1 MSYMSGKYFADTN
14 ILVYAFDNREPEKQK
29 IALQILE
36 QYGNTGELV
45 VSTQV
50 LQEFFAVVTRK
61 LKPPLE
67 AEVAQQLVQSF
78 SRYPVEQVTPQL
90 IDRAIDRYRR
100 ESFSFWDSLVVEA
113 AISARCSVLFSEDM
127 QDGRDIDGLTIINP
141 FI

>member
-1 MSYMSGKYFADTN
+1 MSGKYFADTN
-14 ILVYAFDNREPEKQK
+14 ILVYAFDNSEPEKQK
-29 IALQILE
+29 IALQLLE
-36 QYGNTGELV
+36 KYGNAGELA

-67 AEVAQQLVQSF
+67 ADVAQQLVQSF

-90 IDRAIDRYRR
+90 IDKAIDRYRR

-113 AISARCSVLFSEDM
+113 AISNGSKILLSEDM
-127 QDGRDIDGLTIINP
+127 QDGRKIEQLIIKNP
-141 FI
+141 F